1 MRTDSLKVNV
11 NNIKREMNSQY
22 FKYRDMF
29 YRMLVANICIYNY
42 MNYDA
47 LRNTIFEDSSYNQFF
62 LYIANKRLSLEEIL
76 TELNIIQ
83 ELPLYMDVS
92 LYIEEFIQQ
101 KHSNNHVNVY
111 SLTISDEGYLV
122 IYNKRLDRINANV
135 QSQHILKIR

>member
-83 ELPLYMDVS
+83 ELPLYMDIS

-101 KHSNNHVNVY
+101 KHSNNHINVY

-135 QSQHILKIR
+135 QSQHIFKIR

>member
-11 NNIKREMNSQY
+11 NNIKRQMNTQY

-29 YRMLVANICIYNY
+29 YRMLVANICIFNY

-76 TELNIIQ
+76 TELNILQ

-101 KHSNNHVNVY
+101 KHSNNHINVY
-111 SLTISDEGYLV
+111 SLTISDDGYL
-122 IYNKRLDRINANV
+122 IISNKRLDRVNANV
-135 QSQHILKIR
+135 QS

>member
-101 KHSNNHVNVY
+101 KHSNNYVNVY

-135 QSQHILKIR
+135 QS

>member
-83 ELPLYMDVS
+83 ELPLYMDIS

-101 KHSNNHVNVY
+101 KHSNNHINVY

-135 QSQHILKIR
+135 QS

>member
-1 MRTDSLKVNV
+1 MRTETLKVNV
-11 NNIKREMNSQY
+11 NNIKREINSQY

-29 YRMLVANICIYNY
+29 YRMLVANICVYNY
-42 MNYDA
+42 MNYNV
-47 LRNTIFEDSSYNQFF
+47 LQNTIFEDSSYNQYF
-62 LYIANKRLSLEEIL
+62 LYVANKRLSLEEIL
-76 TELNIIQ
+76 SELNIIH

-101 KHSNNHVNVY
+101 KHSNNHINVY

-135 QSQHILKIR
+135 QP

>member
-101 KHSNNHVNVY
+101 KHSNNHINVY

-135 QSQHILKIR
+135 QP

>member
-76 TELNIIQ
+76 SELNIIH

-101 KHSNNHVNVY
+101 KHSNKHINVY
-111 SLTISDEGYLV
+111 SLTISDEGHLV
-122 IYNKRLDRINANV
+122 VSNKKLDQVNANV
-135 QSQHILKIR
+135 QS

>member
-135 QSQHILKIR
+135 QS

>member
-101 KHSNNHVNVY
+101 KHSNNHINVY
-111 SLTISDEGYLV
+111 SLTISDDGYLV

-135 QSQHILKIR
+135 QS

>member
-101 KHSNNHVNVY
+101 KHSNNHINVY

-135 QSQHILKIR
+135 QSQHIS

>member
-101 KHSNNHVNVY
+101 KHSNNHINVY

-135 QSQHILKIR
+135 QS